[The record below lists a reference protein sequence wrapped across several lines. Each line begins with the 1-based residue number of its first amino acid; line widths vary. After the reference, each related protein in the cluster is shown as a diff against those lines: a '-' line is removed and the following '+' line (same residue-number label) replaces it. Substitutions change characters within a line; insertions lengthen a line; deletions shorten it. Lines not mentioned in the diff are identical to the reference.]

1 MGNESITNSELTKI
15 KTQAMN
21 YVLEYEK
28 KQGRDAIDVSTKRE
42 HHGYDIISGSMK
54 IEVKG
59 RSNDEAH
66 HVLFNQYNIEAIEK
80 ASDDDYRLYIVT
92 ISKNG
97 PKLIILKKKDVLSR
111 KKERRQW
118 DITIRK
124 SDRSGAIHLL

>member
-59 RSNDEAH
+59 RSNDKAH

-80 ASDDDYRLYIVT
+80 ANEDDYRLYIVT

-97 PKLIILKKKDVLSR
+97 PKLIILKRKDVLF
-111 KKERRQW
+111 KKREKKQW
-118 DITIRK
+118 DIPINK
-124 SDRSGAIHLL
+124 LDRGG